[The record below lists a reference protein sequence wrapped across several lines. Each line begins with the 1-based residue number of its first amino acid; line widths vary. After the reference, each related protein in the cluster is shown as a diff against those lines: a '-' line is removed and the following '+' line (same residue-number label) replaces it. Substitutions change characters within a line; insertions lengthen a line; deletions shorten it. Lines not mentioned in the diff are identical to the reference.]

1 MAPKA
6 PPVEQPVDKDKGR
19 REKLNAVIGEQVMHT
34 LGEPGNLLKVQVR
47 PLWENYYRVNVFIGT
62 DGAFATISN
71 SFFVQAASDGK
82 IVASTPNI
90 LKQY

>member
-1 MAPKA
+1 MPPKA
-6 PPVEQPVDKDKGR
+6 PPLEPPVDKDKGK
-19 REKLNAVIGEQVMHT
+19 REKLNALIGEQVMHT

-47 PLWENYYRVNVFIGT
+47 PLWENYYRVNVFVGK

-71 SFFVQAASDGK
+71 SYFVQAGSDGT
-82 IVASTPNI
+82 IVTTTPKL